1 MRNAL
6 LILAFCSGQALAQVN
21 SSSQALLVEQ
31 SAANALSIPQ
41 TFAMPPRAENAGCV
55 PMVMMDDPQ
64 VTYIDPQEGHA
75 PAWQSEHFDYT
86 PAFEARSWSAPD
98 ALRSAQHRTANMQA
112 KPWPDADM
120 TTKRIAESS
129 HVTASGTVRQWN
141 ASEPATIE
149 RSTRREV
156 TVNGKTYREFSTD
169 AYMKN
174 GQPSEPLT
182 FGVRIIFCR

>member
-1 MRNAL
+1 MRSAL
-6 LILAFCSGQALAQVN
+6 LILAICSGQAIAQVN
-21 SSSQALLVEQ
+21 SSNQVLSVEQ
-31 SAANALSIPQ
+31 SAASAFSIQQ

-55 PMVMMDDPQ
+55 PMVMMGDPR
-64 VTYIDPQEGHA
+64 VIYIDPREGHA
-75 PAWQSEHFDYT
+75 PAWQSEHFDSM

-98 ALRSAQHRTANMQA
+98 SVRSAQHRTAKMQA

-129 HVTASGTVRQWN
+129 HVSASETVRQWN
-141 ASEPATIE
+141 ASAPATTE

-156 TVNGKTYREFSTD
+156 TVNGKTYREFNTD
-169 AYMKN
+169 AYMRN

-182 FGVRIIFCR
+182 FGVQVIFCR